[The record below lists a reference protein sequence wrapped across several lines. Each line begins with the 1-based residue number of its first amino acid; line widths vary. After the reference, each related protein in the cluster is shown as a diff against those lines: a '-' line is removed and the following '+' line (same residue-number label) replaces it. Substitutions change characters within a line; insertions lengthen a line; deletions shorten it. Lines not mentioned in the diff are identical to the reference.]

1 MTLPPEV
8 WDGVLRRLARELP
21 PFATESWL
29 AKLIPQHRDGQLY
42 LLAPNA
48 FHKNRVRDTLLPGIR
63 ALLREELGREIAV
76 QVEVGGSDEAR
87 REMERHVLEVCSP
100 QPIHEARSVPAERV
114 ESRAQVA
121 VGAARPQ
128 PTPASNPTTLKL
140 VDPKPP
146 TQGSSDQCFANF
158 VVGPTNS
165 LAREASLAIATQR
178 HAQLQKLYLYSP
190 AGLGKT
196 HLARAI
202 ALESSQRERVRYAT
216 AERFTNDFMTA
227 VRAKTIPAMMRRY
240 RKQLEVLVIEDV
252 QFLSGKSGTQL
263 ELFHTVQEL
272 VDGGARVVFTG
283 DRPAAELDLEPQLRD
298 QICSSFLA
306 PIESPDA
313 QLRRQL
319 LREKAAAG
327 GIGLP
332 EECLD
337 AMVQHLTGS
346 VRELDAALVQ
356 LVTTASL
363 LRRPIDRQLVHEVLE
378 TKGAIP
384 PSGARRA
391 TPALVIEVV
400 ARFFDTTP
408 AALATRSRRRD
419 VLVPRQLA
427 MVLCRR
433 FTDVSLVEIG
443 RAFGREHSA
452 VRNAIRAVERR
463 VTERAPARYQL
474 EAVSGRVRETL
485 EGCVDEPR

>member
-8 WDGVLRRLARELP
+8 WDGVLRQLALEMPR
-21 PFATESWL
+21 FATESWL
-29 AKLIPQHRDGQLY
+29 SKLVLQSRDGELY

-48 FHKNRVRDTLLPGIR
+48 FHKKRVRDTLLPRIR
-63 ALLREELGREIAV
+63 ALLREQLGREIAV
-76 QVEVGGSDEAR
+76 RVEVGGSDEAR
-87 REMERHVLEVCSP
+87 RKSEQHALEVCGP
-100 QPIHEARSVPAERV
+100 QPIHAARSVPAEQVDARV
-114 ESRAQVA
+114 RIA
-121 VGAARPQ
+121 VGATHPQ
-128 PTPASNPTTLKL
+128 PRPTSSSAALKL
-140 VDPKPP
+140 VDSKPAAQP
-146 TQGSSDQCFANF
+146 SPEQCFANF

-178 HAQLQKLYLYSP
+178 HAHLQKLYLYSP

-196 HLARAI
+196 HLAKAI
-202 ALESSQRERVRYAT
+202 AFESGQRERVRYAT
-216 AERFTNDFMTA
+216 AEHFTNDFMAA

-240 RKQLEVLVIEDV
+240 RKQLEMLVIEDV

-263 ELFHTVQEL
+263 ELFYTVQEL
-272 VDGGARVVFTG
+272 ADRGARVVYTG
-283 DRPAAELDLEPQLRD
+283 DRPAPELDLEPQLRD

-306 PIESPDA
+306 PIETPDSL
-313 QLRRQL
+313 LRRQL

-346 VRELDAALVQ
+346 VRELDAALAQ
-356 LVTTASL
+356 LVTTSSL
-363 LRRPIDRQLVHEVLE
+363 LRRAIDRNLVNEVLA
-378 TKGAIP
+378 TKGALP
-384 PSGARRA
+384 ASGRRRA
-391 TPALVIEVV
+391 TPELVIDVV

-452 VRNAIRAVERR
+452 VRNAIRVVEHR
-463 VTERAPARYQL
+463 VTQRAPARYQL
-474 EAVSGRVRETL
+474 EAVSGRVREAL
-485 EGCVDEPR
+485 EGYSDERV